1 MALDFKKLSDPE
13 YKREYQE
20 TQEALAKE
28 LEKEEKEYS
37 ELINDAS
44 KSPKLTEWESNFI
57 RNLRRSMNTGGATR
71 FSDLSIKQ
79 QEVLKKIKGKIYAI
93 G

>member
-1 MALDFKKLSDPE
+1 MSIDYKKLSDPE

-20 TQEALAKE
+20 RMEALAKE

-44 KSPKLTEWESNFI
+44 RSPKLNEWESNFI
-57 RNLRRSMNTGGATR
+57 RNLRHSMHTGGATR
-71 FSDLSIKQ
+71 FSDLSVKQ

>member
-1 MALDFKKLSDPE
+1 MTLDFKKLSDPE
-13 YKREYQE
+13 YRREYQE
-20 TQEALAKE
+20 KMEVLAKE
-28 LEKEEKEYS
+28 LEKEEKEYR

-44 KSPKLTEWESNFI
+44 RSPKLNEWESNFI
-57 RNLRRSMNTGGATR
+57 RNMRHSMNTGGATR
-71 FSDLSIKQ
+71 FSDLSVKQ

>member
-13 YKREYQE
+13 YRREYQE
-20 TQEALAKE
+20 KQEALAKE
-28 LEKEEKEYS
+28 IEKEEKEYR

-44 KSPKLTEWESNFI
+44 KSPKLNEWESNFI
-57 RNLRRSMNTGGATR
+57 RNMRHSMYTGGATR
-71 FSDLSIKQ
+71 LADLSTKQ
-79 QEVLKKIKGKIYAI
+79 QKVLKKIKGKIYAV